1 MIYFTFTVLTTTGF
15 GDVTPVLPLARALV
29 TLEQLSG
36 TLFIAIL
43 IARLAGI
50 YPAKAEE

>member
-1 MIYFTFTVLTTTGF
+1 MDWPRPGF
-15 GDVTPVLPLARALV
+15 GDITPVPPPARTLV
-29 TLEQLSG
+29 SLEQVSG